1 MELNL
6 RGHTAF
12 VAGSTSGLGLAI
24 ATALSVEGAN
34 VIVSGR
40 RHELATDHARK
51 LPGAIGVALDMGDS
65 SSIDAALAIAERTYG
80 TVDIVVL
87 NGGGPPPG
95 GASGVSEPLLREG
108 LESMLLNEIQLISHL
123 LPGMRAQ
130 SWGRVL
136 AVGSSGVQE
145 PLADLVISNTVRAAL
160 AAYLKTLANEVAR
173 EGITVNMVLPG
184 RIDTERVSALDQR
197 RAERDGV
204 ELAVARHRSE
214 EMIPARRYGTPA
226 EFASM
231 ACFLC
236 SEAAGY
242 VTGSQVR
249 VDGGLARGF

>member
-24 ATALSVEGAN
+24 ATALGAEGAN

-40 RHELATDHARK
+40 REEMASDCARK
-51 LPGAIGVALDMGDS
+51 LPSAIGVTLDMGDFG
-65 SSIDAALAIAERTYG
+65 SIERALAAAAEAYG
-80 TVDIVVL
+80 TVDIVIL
-87 NGGGPPPG
+87 NSGGPPPG
-95 GASGVSEPLLREG
+95 GASGLSEPLLRAG
-108 LESMLLNEIQLISHL
+108 LETMLLGQIQLISSL
-123 LPGMRAQ
+123 LPGMRTRG
-130 SWGRVL
+130 WGRVL
-136 AVGSSGVQE
+136 AIGSSGVQE

-173 EGITVNMVLPG
+173 EGVTVNMVLPG
-184 RIDTERVSALDQR
+184 RIDTERVAALDQR
-197 RAERDGV
+197 RAERDKID
-204 ELAVARHRSE
+204 VAEARKRSE
-214 EMIPARRYGTPA
+214 EVIPARRYGTPA
-226 EFASM
+226 EFAAM

-236 SEAAGY
+236 SEPAGY